1 MPLEP
6 RVKRF
11 LDLLAAGNP
20 PDPRTATVAARRQGL
35 IALMQLSGPEIR
47 LPRIEDIMV
56 ALPHATLAVRVYS
69 PDAETAILPGLI
81 YFHGGGLVA
90 GSIATHDAIA
100 RALAQ
105 AGGAR
110 VVSVEYRLAPESRF
124 PAALEDANAA
134 VEYISAH
141 SADFGIDPYRLG
153 ICGDSAGA
161 TLVAAACQAAVR
173 AGAPKL
179 ALQLLLC
186 PILDY
191 SRRTASRES
200 LSSGYLVDEATLD
213 HDLLHYLPAGVRPTD
228 PRVSPLLAQDLAGLP
243 RTIIHTA
250 EFDPLRDE
258 GRDYFERL
266 TRANIE
272 VAYTCHPGMIH
283 LFYGLGGVIPYAR
296 TAFKQIGDE
305 IRAALAAP

>member
-1 MPLEP
+1 MPLDP

-20 PDPRTATVAARRQGL
+20 PDARAATVAARRHGL
-35 IALMQLSGPEIR
+35 TALMQLSGPQIS
-47 LPRIEDIMV
+47 LARIEDV
-56 ALPHATLAVRVYS
+56 TLPLRHAPLGARVYT
-69 PDAETAILPGLI
+69 PLAAAALLPGLI
-81 YFHGGGLVA
+81 YFHGGGLIA

-100 RALAQ
+100 RALAD
-105 AGGAR
+105 AGGVR
-110 VVSVEYRLAPESRF
+110 VVSIDYRLAPESRF
-124 PAALEDANAA
+124 PAALEDAQAA
-134 VEYISAH
+134 AEYISAH
-141 SADFGIDPYRLG
+141 CADFGIDASRLG
-153 ICGDSAGA
+153 VCGDSAGA
-161 TLVAAACQAAVR
+161 TLVAATCQAASR
-173 AGAPKL
+173 TGTPKF

-191 SRRTASRES
+191 SRRTASREA

-213 HDLLHYLPAGVRPTD
+213 HDLMHYLPAGVRTTD
-228 PRVSPLLAQDLAGLP
+228 PRVSPLLAEDLTGLP

-258 GRDYFERL
+258 GRDYYECL
-266 TRANIE
+266 SRANIE

-296 TAFKQIGDE
+296 TAFKQIGEE

>member
-20 PDPRTATVAARRQGL
+20 PDPRTATVEARRLGL
-35 IALMQLSGPEIR
+35 IALMQLSGPPIALAR
-47 LPRIEDIMV
+47 VEDR
-56 ALPHATLAVRVYS
+56 ALTLPHATLAARVYTPATES
-69 PDAETAILPGLI
+69 QCSPGLI

-105 AGGAR
+105 ESGAR
-110 VVSVEYRLAPESRF
+110 VVSVDYRLAPEARF
-124 PAALEDANAA
+124 PAALQDAQAV
-134 VEYISAH
+134 VEYISQHCAE
-141 SADFGIDPYRLG
+141 FCIDAARLG

-161 TLVAAACQAAVR
+161 TLAAATAQAAAR
-173 AGAPKL
+173 DGHPKL

-191 SRRTASRES
+191 SRRSASREQ

-213 HDLLHYLPAGVRPTD
+213 HDLLHYLPPEVPPSD
-228 PRVSPLLAQDLAGLP
+228 PRVSPLLAQGLAGLP
-243 RTIIHTA
+243 RTLIHTA

-258 GRDYFERL
+258 GREYFERL

-296 TAFKQIGDE
+296 IAFKQIGDE
-305 IRAALAAP
+305 IRAALAAG